1 MSFIHTQNQL
11 IIISWIDSQC
21 QDSRLTS
28 LWFKLEYLSINFHIS
43 FSASSFF
50 IREQISERAVNF
62 HACAEFVYNFS
73 TFFFTVT
80 WQIWLLY
87 YYLPLT
93 NIWNQPII
101 HQLHRTKHQDVFRSS
116 QLKLMMLYIYTTY
129 CWWWFGTHC
138 QPSPCNTLAIWWKQ
152 VCRCGFY
159 VLHWYDGDKV
169 FHVLSEGVVNLFKTE
184 AQCSYRVTRS
194 WNISKTAVKMM
205 ENFDSE
211 DDNISRASSNR
222 WSVMAFELPGS
233 DILKTGYLKKL
244 KV

>member
-11 IIISWIDSQC
+11 RIISWIDSQC

-43 FSASSFF
+43 FSASPFF
-50 IREQISERAVNF
+50 IVNKLANELSIST
-62 HACAEFVYNFS
+62 HAQNLFTIFQH
-73 TFFFTVT
+73 FFFTVT

-138 QPSPCNTLAIWWKQ
+138 
-152 VCRCGFY
+152 
-159 VLHWYDGDKV
+159 H
-169 FHVLSEGVVNLFKTE
+169 
-184 AQCSYRVTRS
+184 
-194 WNISKTAVKMM
+194 
-205 ENFDSE
+205 
-211 DDNISRASSNR
+211 AS
-222 WSVMAFELPGS
+222 
-233 DILKTGYLKKL
+233 D
-244 KV
+244 

>member
-1 MSFIHTQNQL
+1 MLSFIHTQNQL
-11 IIISWIDSQC
+11 RIISWIDSQC

-43 FSASSFF
+43 FSASPFF

-138 QPSPCNTLAIWWKQ
+138 
-152 VCRCGFY
+152 
-159 VLHWYDGDKV
+159 H
-169 FHVLSEGVVNLFKTE
+169 
-184 AQCSYRVTRS
+184 
-194 WNISKTAVKMM
+194 
-205 ENFDSE
+205 
-211 DDNISRASSNR
+211 AS
-222 WSVMAFELPGS
+222 
-233 DILKTGYLKKL
+233 D
-244 KV
+244 